1 MSSLKSEK
9 NKWLSNKRKKS
20 CLKAL
25 ALASPSTFKRK
36 INVSIIFGVLLVNF
50 MDIEKIQLIVSRKK
64 HFFDLNFKNEKLCKF
79 FPVSDKITSH
89 NCGPRKDVE
98 DLAQFINAGGSL
110 KLYFEKRVGYLC
122 SISSKML

>member
-1 MSSLKSEK
+1 MSSLISEK

-50 MDIEKIQLIVSRKK
+50 MDIEKIQLIASRKK
-64 HFFDLNFKNEKLCKF
+64 HFFDLNFKNEKLWKF
-79 FPVSDKITSH
+79 FSVSDKITSH

-98 DLAQFINAGGSL
+98 DLA
-110 KLYFEKRVGYLC
+110 
-122 SISSKML
+122 